1 MYSVAVSQRTDT
13 VMTKRKRQATIDKT
27 LSRKLKIE
35 QHELWYKLRCSRRIS
50 RSQGRIQDL
59 GLGGGGGGV
68 GGSCHERSKQEK
80 YQIC

>member
-59 GLGGGGGGV
+59 GLGGGGVSRRRIWGPLKV
-68 GGSCHERSKQEK
+68 PSGSRA
-80 YQIC
+80 